1 MIAAVEG
8 TLELRNTD
16 SVIIRVGG
24 ISFQVYLPASSIDE
38 LGPVGKQVQLHTLLH
53 WKEDRVVL
61 YGFLTQE
68 GREFFKMLTSVSGI
82 GPKLAMAMLS
92 SLNPEGLASAILSSD
107 IDLLTQV
114 PGVGKKTASRVV
126 LELKSKLEKG
136 WGGLAVS
143 YHPTGD
149 SDKIITAL
157 TSLGYSAADATR
169 AIAALSASADLS
181 LEDKIK
187 LALRNLAR

>member
-8 TLELRNTD
+8 TLELRSTD

-24 ISFQVYLPASSIDE
+24 ISFQVYLPASNIDE

>member
-24 ISFQVYLPASSIDE
+24 ISFQVYLPASSINE

-92 SLNPEGLASAILSSD
+92 SLNPEGLASAIMSSD

>member
-1 MIAAVEG
+1 
-8 TLELRNTD
+8 
-16 SVIIRVGG
+16 
-24 ISFQVYLPASSIDE
+24 
-38 LGPVGKQVQLHTLLH
+38 
-53 WKEDRVVL
+53 
-61 YGFLTQE
+61 
-68 GREFFKMLTSVSGI
+68 
-82 GPKLAMAMLS
+82 MAMLS

>member
-24 ISFQVYLPASSIDE
+24 ISFQVYLPASSINE

>member
-16 SVIIRVGG
+16 SVIIKVGG
-24 ISFQVYLPASSIDE
+24 ISFQVYLPASSINK

-53 WKEDRVVL
+53 WKEDSVVL

-68 GREFFKMLTSVSGI
+68 EREFFKMLTSVSGI
-82 GPKLAMAMLS
+82 GPKLGMAMLS
-92 SLNPEGLASAILSSD
+92 SLNPEELASAILSSD
-107 IDLLTQV
+107 VDLLTQV

-136 WGGLAVS
+136 WGGLVVS
-143 YHPTGD
+143 YHPAED
-149 SDKIITAL
+149 SDKIIAAL
-157 TSLGYSAADATR
+157 TGLGYSAADAAR
-169 AIAALSASADLS
+169 AIAAIPPSTELS

>member
-24 ISFQVYLPASSIDE
+24 ISFQVYLPASNIDE

>member
-92 SLNPEGLASAILSSD
+92 SLNPEGLASAIMSSD

>member
-8 TLELRNTD
+8 TLELRSTD

-92 SLNPEGLASAILSSD
+92 SLNPEGLASAIMSSD

-136 WGGLAVS
+136 WGGLVVS

-169 AIAALSASADLS
+169 AIAALSTSADLS

>member
-8 TLELRNTD
+8 TLELRSTD

-24 ISFQVYLPASSIDE
+24 ISFQVYLPASNIDE

-92 SLNPEGLASAILSSD
+92 SLNPEGLASAILSRD